1 MNTIPQQLPC
11 AHISPH
17 QVHLS
22 RAGLRVKCPWYL
34 VTVYGLQQVSSAAI
48 SSGFTLPKIQKQYKL
63 NQISKV
69 VLRVYRAHN
78 SSSQSGIFP
87 APKWYEAQRHDYGGW
102 LIQSK
107 LGSYLTITKDWLLKW
122 AFLDSRRLVK
132 EIILQRFGKVTEVSF
147 MIMRAFT
154 KNDPS

>member
-1 MNTIPQQLPC
+1 MNTIPQRLQC

-17 QVHLS
+17 QVRLS

-34 VTVYGLQQVSSAAI
+34 VTVYSLQQVSSAAI
-48 SSGFTLPKIQKQYKL
+48 LSGFTLPKIQKQYKL

-69 VLRVYRAHN
+69 VWRVYRAHN
-78 SSSQSGIFP
+78 SSSQSGKFP
-87 APKWYEAQRHDYGGW
+87 APKGYEAQRHDYGGW
-102 LIQSK
+102 LIRSK

-147 MIMRAFT
+147 MTMRAFT
-154 KNDPS
+154 KNNPS